1 MGVKQGRAKGNKQ
14 KAKYSESDG
23 RHGKP
28 GWKEEEKQKSES
40 RPEKLRKP
48 SCMAETADGRKGKS
62 RG

>member
-28 GWKEEEKQKSES
+28 GRKKEEKQWTERKA
-40 RPEKLRKP
+40 EKL
-48 SCMAETADGRKGKS
+48 
-62 RG
+62 